1 MTNTEKLDLIVFGAT
16 GFTGKLVCEYLSKTY
31 GTDENIHWGIAGR

>member
-1 MTNTEKLDLIVFGAT
+1 MTHTDKLNIIVVSAS

-31 GTDENIHWGIAGR
+31 GTAENIHWGIAGR